1 MSEPSVPLWKTPE
14 LRVAAGNTLRP
25 GGFAL
30 TDRAAEI
37 LGVLPGWRV
46 LDVGCGLGGTVGRLR
61 SRYGAHAWGV
71 DFSME
76 QLADA
81 DGLPGLIRA
90 KGDCLPFRTGTFN
103 AVFCECV
110 LSLLDDR
117 VEALAEFARVLKP
130 GGYLVLTDLYSGDG
144 CACHGDSCATRAAS
158 LAEVRGLLSGHG
170 FTVTMAEDHSPH
182 LRDLAARLVWVGGG
196 RRCGCEGHLSYYLM
210 IARQGEI
217 THAG

>member
-46 LDVGCGLGGTVGRLR
+46 LDVGCGLGSTVGRLR
-61 SRYGAHAWGV
+61 ARYGAQAWGV

-76 QLADA
+76 QLAAA
-81 DGLPGLIRA
+81 DGLPGLVRA
-90 KGDCLPFRTGTFN
+90 RGDCLPFRTGTFD
-103 AVFCECV
+103 ALFCECV

-117 VEALAEFARVLKP
+117 ARALEEFARVLKP
-130 GGYLVLTDLYSGDG
+130 GGHLVLTDLYSGDG
-144 CACHGDSCATRAAS
+144 CACPGDSCATRAGS
-158 LAEVRGLLSGHG
+158 LADVRGLLSKHG
-170 FTVTMAEDHSPH
+170 FGVTLAEDHSPH
-182 LRDLAARLVWVGGG
+182 LRDLAARLIWVGGG
-196 RRCGCEGHLSYYLM
+196 RKCACDGHLSYYLM
-210 IARQGEI
+210 IAQHGEG
-217 THAG
+217 TYAG